1 MTLVFKTALSCMKLT
16 LAGVRGIAPLSLLF
30 AFVLEQSDK
39 REGLYN
45 ILWALVFGFAT
56 LNILGLLTRR
66 SESGRHRLSFG
77 EITAILVVVIS
88 VLLLGMEML
97 NLLKIFPIR
106 LSPHQAGIMRYDFP

>member
-1 MTLVFKTALSCMKLT
+1 MTLVFKTALSCMKLS
-16 LAGVRGIAPLSLLF
+16 LAGVRGMASLSLLL
-30 AFVLEQSDK
+30 AFVFEQSDK

-66 SESGRHRLSFG
+66 SESARNRLSFG

-97 NLLKIFPIR
+97 NLLKIFPIK
-106 LSPHQAGIMRYDFP
+106 LGPHSVGIMRYDFP